1 MLIGQSLLAIT
12 SGDTVYYTPWFPRGG
27 NALTVVIEVLRSS
40 GVPGTFNCQ
49 VQTKNQEDAD
59 SSATSVGSAIA
70 VTASTTAY
78 STTRARRTEGCK
90 ELVRYAYSLKASVS
104 TCWVHMRAN
113 PPIWEPN

>member
-27 NALTVVIEVLRSS
+27 NALTVVVEVLRAS
-40 GVPGTFNCQ
+40 GATTKFECQ

-59 SSATSVGSAIA
+59 SAATSVGTAIS
-70 VTASTTAY
+70 VNSSTTQY
-78 STTRARRTEGCK
+78 KTTSARRTNGCK
-90 ELVRYAYSLKASVS
+90 ELVRYAYSIRASGS
-104 TCWVHMRAN
+104 PCWIHMRTN